1 MRDVASEPLGKRFQL
16 QRLGYFTPD
25 LELHRGKPV
34 LNRIVTPKESKD
46 LKALLKK

>member
-25 LELHRGKPV
+25 LDSTAEKPV
-34 LNRIVTPKESKD
+34 LNRIVTLKESKD